1 MPPKRKFTR
10 DEIVRTALDVART
23 DGAEAITARTLG
35 ARLGTSP
42 KPIFSVFASMEQ
54 VQQEV
59 VRAAKGV
66 YAGYVEGGLR
76 RTDCPAFKGV
86 GLAYLRFAA
95 EEPQLFRLLFMSPTQ
110 AELHYLPLVD
120 DNYPEI
126 LASVRDGYGLTQAQA
141 EQLYLHM
148 GIYAHGL
155 AVLCANRTAHFS
167 VGESAQLLTDV
178 FIALLKEYKGG
189 NTNA

>member
-10 DEIVRTALDVART
+10 DEIVQAALDIART
-23 DGAEAITARTLG
+23 DGVEAITARTLG

-42 KPIFSVFASMEQ
+42 KPVFGVFAGMEQ

-59 VRAAKGV
+59 VRAAKAL
-66 YAGYVEGGLR
+66 YAGYVERGLR

-86 GLAYLRFAA
+86 GLEYLRFAS
-95 EEPQLFRLLFMSPTQ
+95 EEPRLFRLLFTTPTQ
-110 AELHYLPLVD
+110 AELHYLPFVD

-126 LASVRDGYGLTQAQA
+126 LASVRDGYGLTQEQA
-141 EQLYLHM
+141 ERLYLHM

-155 AVLCANRTAHFS
+155 ATLCANRTARLS
-167 VGESAQLLTDV
+167 EEESAQLLTDV
-178 FIALLKEYKGG
+178 FTALLKEYKGG
-189 NTNA
+189 NTHD